1 MVPDTARIIN
11 ASVVIKDN
19 RLDPTKANLGFYG
32 ILALSDYCLVDL
44 EAANHQ
50 LKLKRR
56 PSAAPRQA

>member
-1 MVPDTARIIN
+1 
-11 ASVVIKDN
+11 
-19 RLDPTKANLGFYG
+19 
-32 ILALSDYCLVDL
+32 LALSDYCLVDL